1 MNIVEWAVALIDRF
15 GGPGVAF
22 LIALES
28 VFPPIPSEVIL
39 PLAGVS
45 AAGEGHALAGMY
57 LWALL
62 GSVTG
67 ALILYGLG
75 RALGRERLRRAI
87 ILLPLLSVEDFD
99 RSVAWMDRHGTKGI
113 FWGRMVPGVRSLVSI
128 PAGIYRMGLGRF
140 VLLTAAGSAL
150 WNALFVGLG
159 YRLGENW
166 HVIEPYT
173 DAASTVVYAIVAA
186 LVLWSLWRLIR
197 RERRRRELGLP
208 DPDEAAMAE
217 LDDESE
223 RADAR

>member
-45 AAGEGHALAGMY
+45 AAGEGHSLAGMY

-87 ILLPLLSVEDFD
+87 ILMPLLSVEDFD
-99 RSVAWMDRHGTKGI
+99 RSVTWMDRHGTKGI

-159 YRLGENW
+159 YRL
-166 HVIEPYT
+166 YT
-173 DAASTVVYAIVAA
+173 DAASTVVYAVVAA